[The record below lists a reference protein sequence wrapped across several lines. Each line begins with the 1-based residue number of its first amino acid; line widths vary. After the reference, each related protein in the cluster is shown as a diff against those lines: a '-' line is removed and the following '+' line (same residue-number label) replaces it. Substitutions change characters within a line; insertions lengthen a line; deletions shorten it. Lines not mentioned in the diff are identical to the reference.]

1 MAQNIPAT
9 ILGFL
14 AGTGVSIAGGALLG
28 TYVVTGIAPAYA
40 DPAPPRIRAERTMAD
55 EDTWPAPDYMAA
67 ISQPGDADMA
77 GSDQGASAQ
86 DWGVRAS
93 GSSRL

>member
-1 MAQNIPAT
+1 VAQNIPAT

-28 TYVVTGIAPAYA
+28 SYVVTGIAPAYA
-40 DPAPPRIRAERTMAD
+40 DPAPPRIRAERLVAD
-55 EDTWPAPDYMAA
+55 EDTWPAPDTMAA
-67 ISQPGDADMA
+67 VSGANRPDRDDADQA
-77 GSDQGASAQ
+77 WDQP
-86 DWGVRAS
+86 GVRAS